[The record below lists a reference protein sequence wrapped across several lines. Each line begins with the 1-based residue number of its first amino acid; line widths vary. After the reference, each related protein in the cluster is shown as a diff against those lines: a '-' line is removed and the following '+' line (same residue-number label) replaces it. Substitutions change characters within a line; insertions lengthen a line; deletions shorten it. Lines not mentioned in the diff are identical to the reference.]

1 MIINAHTDVK
11 GVCTLYSEYGENQN
25 KHVLFI
31 HGLGAS
37 STTWK
42 DIPIA
47 LSKYY
52 HTITVDLIGFG
63 GSCKPETADY
73 TIKGFSKFIIDF
85 LEKIGI
91 KEKENNKINMVGH
104 SLGGYIATQFAIEN
118 REMVEKLVLID
129 SSGLLDGP
137 TPLLQLYRDAAVETN
152 SILRYMKVQNVFG
165 DLYADRTRLLPVVV
179 DTFIATIEQQ
189 GAKHAFLSAFD
200 NSTTDTN

>member
-1 MIINAHTDVK
+1 M
-11 GVCTLYSEYGENQN
+11 
-25 KHVLFI
+25 
-31 HGLGAS
+31 
-37 STTWK
+37 
-42 DIPIA
+42 
-47 LSKYY
+47 
-52 HTITVDLIGFG
+52 IGFG

-165 DLYADRTRLLPVVV
+165 DLYADWYKV
-179 DTFIATIEQQ
+179 ASSS
-189 GAKHAFLSAFD
+189 G
-200 NSTTDTN
+200 